1 MDRNKLVNTLH
12 KMSVSKKCANFYF
25 SFDNNFYNLIPL
37 KVSDK
42 LLLAAHDDDFLIDGY
57 KIARLKHIEKVADKG
72 SKYNEILAFEGISKG
87 IKVPEINIEN
97 MRSICKHFLDKQQYI
112 SLEHESKNYEWNFA
126 IGKIAKLTDKHI
138 YFAHFDSMGNWEKKL
153 LKIRYSDIFIIHFC
167 DRYTE
172 TFSKHVTP
180 LEAKE

>member
-12 KMSVSKKCANFYF
+12 KMSVLKSCANFYF
-25 SFDNNFYNLIPL
+25 SFDTNFYNLIPL

-72 SKYNEILAFEGISKG
+72 GKYNEILAFEGINNG
-87 IKVPEINIEN
+87 IQVPEINIEN
-97 MRSICKHFLDKQQYI
+97 MRLVCKHFLDKQQYI
-112 SLEHESKNYEWNFA
+112 SLEFESKNYKWNFA
-126 IGKIAKLTDKHI
+126 IGKIIKLTDKHI
-138 YFAHFDSMGNWEKKL
+138 HFAYFDSMGNWTNKL
-153 LKIRYSDIFIIHFC
+153 LKIKYSDILIIHFG

-172 TFSKHVTP
+172 TFSRHVAP
-180 LEAKE
+180 LKTKE